1 MIDIRQV
8 GVKRGGRYILQDVSL
23 KCKPG
28 VITVLLGKNGAGKS
42 TLLECLS
49 GQITDYEGQVIWNGK
64 DLKKLPPAK
73 QALQRAVLAQS
84 IDLSFNLRVHELIEI
99 GCYGRYN
106 QLTRRERDY
115 MVSQAVDQL
124 QLYHFLERDFR
135 TLSGGERKRVLLA
148 KCLVQL
154 LTGRSQQEQQYLL
167 LDEPTA
173 ALDMEQQFLLLDW
186 IRALVKDW
194 KLGVIAVLHD
204 LNLAAQLA
212 DELVFLKQGKV
223 STCGSTET
231 TIRTDVIRQVFDID
245 CIIQRHPTLDCPLI
259 TTIHGNHSQVPQ
271 EIS

>member
-1 MIDIRQV
+1 MIEVRQV
-8 GVKRGGRYILQDVSL
+8 GVKRGGRYILEDVSI
-23 KCKPG
+23 KCRPG

-49 GQITDYEGQVIWNGK
+49 GQITDYEGQIIWNGQN
-64 DLKKLPPAK
+64 LKQLSPAK

-84 IDLSFNLRVHELIEI
+84 IDLSFNLRVHELVEM
-99 GCYGRYN
+99 GCYGRFD
-106 QLTRRERDY
+106 QLTRKERQS
-115 MVSQAVDQL
+115 MVDQAVDQL
-124 QLYHFLERDFR
+124 QLRPFLQRDFL

-154 LTGRSQQEQQYLL
+154 LAGRSEQNQQFLL

-173 ALDMEQQFLLLDW
+173 ALDMEQQFLLLGW

-194 KLGVIAVLHD
+194 KLGVVAVLHD

-212 DELVFLKQGKV
+212 DELVFLKHGKV
-223 STCGSTET
+223 STCGSTKE

-259 TTIHGNHSQVPQ
+259 TTIHGSHSTIPQ